1 MKVDKDV
8 LFGLI
13 GKEPMPQFTMVVGSK
28 SCPVDKISLSHSDV
42 PVTRPTTRGGVYF
55 TDKMAFKIR
64 AQISDDSISRLLSKT
79 MLGPNSDFEE
89 IQFLTKAGSST
100 LRMFANLTNYVQK
113 SVGLELNL
121 IVVGTDLS

>member
-1 MKVDKDV
+1 MGVDKDV

-13 GKEPMPQFTMVVGSK
+13 GKDPMPQFTMIVGDK
-28 SCPVDKISLSHSDV
+28 SCTVDKISLSHSDV

-55 TDKMAFKIR
+55 TDKTAFKIR

-89 IQFLTKAGSST
+89 IQFLTRDGSST
-100 LRMFANLTNYVQK
+100 LRMLANLTNYVQK
-113 SVGLELNL
+113 SAGLELNL
-121 IVVGTDLS
+121 IVVGTELS